1 MLPSFSKEQIKYHH
15 LFLLKWTKSH
25 SSRERKQATLFSLQL
40 RWTVYWR
47 SWQPLKNM
55 KYWTVFSH
63 PKMELHA
70 YRNLLGRKKRLTK
83 RQGAVK
89 QLTGALLP
97 PNGTVDWTS
106 VEFGTLESWMQLPF
120 MPCSKCHSCKST
132 HLFSSTSYLPVA
144 RSLGERTLILSLF
157 SSIV

>member
-1 MLPSFSKEQIKYHH
+1 MDKKTQFQGKKASYTVFTSAKMNS
-15 LFLLKWTKSH
+15 LLKELTTSQ
-25 SSRERKQATLFSLQL
+25 EYEMLDCIFSPQNG
-40 RWTVYWR
+40 V
-47 SWQPLKNM
+47 K
-55 KYWTVFSH
+55 
-63 PKMELHA
+63 HA

-83 RQGAVK
+83 RQSAVK

-144 RSLGERTLILSLF
+144 RSLGERTLILSLS